1 MPLSLTNF
9 DQQLATALLKRGLE
23 YYKKGAVREL
33 EQNDKGVWQAF
44 VDGTESYEVEV
55 ELKKQDITAHRCDC
69 PVSDTICKHQVA
81 VFYALRDESNET
93 ETVGVAPKKRGRKPI
108 RANEP
113 VAAKAPKKPKDSFE
127 EILNK
132 LSEAELREFI
142 KQYARKNKDI
152 KANLTLRFADRLEGA
167 GKAHYQKVLKE
178 AARVHSDRHGF
189 IDYRNARQY
198 ARHIDT
204 VLDRAATLLGEQNYP
219 GVYDIAQAVLEEVAK
234 AIGQMDDSDGGAG
247 GALAQALM
255 LIEQVYRQTDSVEL
269 KHQVFD
275 YLMKESLEDR
285 YHGPGFNGIIL
296 DRLAELC
303 DYPEQESAYE
313 QLLDSLLAK
322 ARVRPEVVERGIRFF
337 YPTSADGWNW
347 DEQQLIQRKI
357 KLYTHRGRTAEA
369 RQLLE
374 SNIHLRP
381 FREQLLN
388 ELIKEKQF
396 SRAKA
401 IVNEKL
407 APEPPPTTKGKGKPQ
422 RNVGMTEWER
432 LRQQS
437 QWYGWLLRIA
447 VAEQDTAAIREYA
460 LWLFR
465 ESGYGQLDYYRQF
478 KNSYPAAERANVATD
493 MITEIEENKSSFR
506 APFAGL
512 GTAIFPT
519 SLARLYVEEQ
529 QWEKLMVLVEKQGGL
544 EEVLEFEKIL
554 KKHFPE
560 RLLQVYWKRVDRFAE
575 NNVDAGSYQLVAE
588 VLQQMALLP
597 GGDELVQ
604 QMLNDFRTRYAR
616 RKRMME
622 ELARVKV

>member
-9 DQQLATALLKRGLE
+9 DQQLATALLKKGLE

-55 ELKKQDITAHRCDC
+55 ELKKQEITAHRCDC

-93 ETVGVAPKKRGRKPI
+93 ETVGVAPKKRGRKPT
-108 RANEP
+108 RANER

-152 KANLTLRFADRLEGA
+152 KANLTLRFADRLEGV
-167 GKAHYQKVLKE
+167 GKAHYQKLLKE

-204 VLDRAATLLGEQNYP
+204 VLDRAATMLGAQNYP

-275 YLMKESLEDR
+275 YLMQESQEDR

-337 YPTSADGWNW
+337 YPTSSDGWNW

-374 SNIHLRP
+374 KNIHLRP

-396 SRAKA
+396 ARAKA

-407 APEPPPTTKGKGKPQ
+407 TPEPPPVTKGKAN
-422 RNVGMTEWER
+422 RNPGMSDWER

-437 QWYGWLLRIA
+437 QWYGWLLKIA
-447 VAEQDTAAIREYA
+447 VAEQDTATIREYA

-478 KNSYPAAERANVATD
+478 KNSYPAAERANVAAD
-493 MITEIEENKSSFR
+493 MIAECEQNKNPVK

-544 EEVLEFEKIL
+544 QEVLEFEKIL

-560 RLLQVYWKRVDRFAE
+560 RLLQVYWKNVDRYAE
-575 NNVDAGSYQLVAE
+575 TNVDAGAYQLVAE

-604 QMLNDFRTRYAR
+604 EMLAGYRTRYAR

-622 ELARVKV
+622 ELDKVKLT